1 MSSMF
6 YCVALMALWVFSGED
21 KYPDATSF
29 FIYIVQISSC
39 YWRSGMSHPVSLQ
52 VAVGT
57 PEETKSGTQLAEAI
71 AAT

>member
-1 MSSMF
+1 
-6 YCVALMALWVFSGED
+6 
-21 KYPDATSF
+21 
-29 FIYIVQISSC
+29 
-39 YWRSGMSHPVSLQ
+39 MSHPVSLQ